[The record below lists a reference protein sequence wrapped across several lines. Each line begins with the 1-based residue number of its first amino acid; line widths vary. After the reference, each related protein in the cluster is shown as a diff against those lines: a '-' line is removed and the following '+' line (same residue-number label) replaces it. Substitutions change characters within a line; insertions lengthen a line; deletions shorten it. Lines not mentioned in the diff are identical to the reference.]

1 MKIDLDPSYIRSCMS
16 LWQKSVDLQL
26 PMADDLKLHF
36 MQQRETILTGF
47 ESTACA
53 WLMALRRAVPD
64 ADSKADFDSL
74 ITEIE
79 AFEAWAKAELKAIS
93 DMAIHE
99 AVQGGI
105 EDLLSDPIAAEA
117 FRELAKRLRPPD
129 PDSA

>member
-1 MKIDLDPSYIRSCMS
+1 MKLDLDPSYLRSCMR
-16 LWQKSVDLQL
+16 LWRDSIDLKL
-26 PMADDLKLHF
+26 PMADVFKLHM
-36 MQQRETILTGF
+36 MQQRETILTNF
-47 ESTACA
+47 ESTASA

-64 ADSKADFDSL
+64 ADSKTDFDNL
-74 ITEIE
+74 ISEIE
-79 AFEAWAKAELKAIS
+79 AFEACAKAGLKEIS
-93 DMAIHE
+93 DMAMHE